1 MIRMIEEVG
10 RIPIERDSLY
20 HEIKSEE
27 VKKTTGPR
35 LTALPIAGA

>member
-1 MIRMIEEVG
+1 MIEEVG

-27 VKKTTGPR
+27 PVKKQGPR
-35 LTALPIAGA
+35 FTAIPVASV